1 MDPFNDVWP
10 GFGRTDCQRFEGDSI
25 SHNLTWSGGAPG
37 DLKGGIKLRFHLR
50 ARRAVQLRLWRRI
63 GPPATLKSRHP
74 ARSVR

>member
-10 GFGRTDCQRFEGDSI
+10 GFGRADCHRFEGDSI

-50 ARRAVQLRLWRRI
+50 GAELYSF
-63 GPPATLKSRHP
+63 GFGGE
-74 ARSVR
+74 